1 MSSNLKVTS
10 VYITLPFT
18 KRVIQDMIS
27 QKKGEIRNRRMD
39 ERKIRNKDGES
50 RNGDNATLAR

>member
-10 VYITLPFT
+10 VYITLPST
-18 KRVIQDMIS
+18 KREIQDMIS